1 MPRTNQEWVT
11 DLKSSGIEKENALA
25 DLRAAVI
32 KALPYGLSQWITASS
47 PHFDQLLEET
57 AQETLLRVLDRLD
70 SFEGRS
76 QFLTWVYTISV
87 RIALSELR
95 RKRWKNV
102 SLDAL
107 VIHEDQDQSEQMFP
121 DESSGPDKM
130 VENNEMLTQINR
142 MMQEELTE
150 YQRRALQYVGIMEL
164 PMDQVAELLGTNRNA
179 LYKLLHDARLRLK
192 RRMARDG
199 YSAVEFLESFGNR

>member
-11 DLKSSGIEKENALA
+11 DLKSSGIAKENALS
-25 DLRAAVI
+25 DLRVAVVRT
-32 KALPYGLSQWITASS
+32 LPYGLSKWITASS
-47 PHFDQLLEET
+47 PHFEQLLEET

-107 VIHEDQDQSEQMFP
+107 VIHDDQDQSEQMFP
-121 DESSGPDKM
+121 DESSGP
-130 VENNEMLTQINR
+130 
-142 MMQEELTE
+142 
-150 YQRRALQYVGIMEL
+150 
-164 PMDQVAELLGTNRNA
+164 
-179 LYKLLHDARLRLK
+179 
-192 RRMARDG
+192 ARDG
-199 YSAVEFLESFGNR
+199 

>member
-1 MPRTNQEWVT
+1 MPRTNQEWVN
-11 DLKSSGIEKENALA
+11 DLKSSGIEKDNALA

-32 KALPYGLSQWITASS
+32 KTLPYGLSQWITASS
-47 PHFDQLLEET
+47 PHFEQLLEET

-102 SLDAL
+102 SLDAI
-107 VIHEDQDQSEQMFP
+107 VIHDDQDQSEQMFP
-121 DESSGPDKM
+121 DESSGPDVV
-130 VENNEMLTQINR
+130 VENNEMLVQLNR
-142 MMQEELTE
+142 MMQEELTK
-150 YQRRALQYVGIMEL
+150 YQLRALQYVGIMEM
-164 PMDQVAELLGTNRNA
+164 PMDQAAELLGTNRNA